1 MFSIHHMKSLFFLVG
16 LFLSAP
22 FVIFSQ
28 KNEELIQFSGSVYTA
43 SRDSLS
49 PVPYV
54 LVKNKSRQSGAYSN
68 FDGFFSVVVERGDTL
83 EFSSIGFKKRTLIVP
98 DNIKNSKFFVSQIIM
113 IRDTNSLPEI
123 IIVPWKN
130 VDELKKAFVELKLNE
145 DDIVR
150 AYQNLQLEKWKEMSS
165 TVAYEGAELQ
175 KTTLIQQN
183 QRNLQLQGL
192 QPANNLINPIAWMQF
207 IEYLRTAKKTKPKS
221 SSDGRFED
229 TGK

>member
-1 MFSIHHMKSLFFLVG
+1 MKSILILIVLMIGFTTTFFG
-16 LFLSAP
+16 
-22 FVIFSQ
+22 Q
-28 KNEELIQFSGSVYTA
+28 KNEDLIQFSGTIHTA

-54 LVKNKSRQSGAYSN
+54 LVKNMSRQSGAYSN

-98 DNIKNSKFFVSQIIM
+98 NNIQNSKFFVSQIIM
-113 IRDTNSLPEI
+113 IRDTNTLPEI

-130 VDELKKAFVELKLNE
+130 VDELKKAFVDLKLNE

-150 AYQNLQLEKWKEMSS
+150 AYQNLQLEKWKEISS
-165 TVAYEGAELQ
+165 TVSYEGAELYRP
-175 KTTLIQQN
+175 TLNAQN

-207 IEYLRTAKKTKPKS
+207 IEYLKNSKKSKPKS
-221 SSDGRFED
+221 DNGGRFED